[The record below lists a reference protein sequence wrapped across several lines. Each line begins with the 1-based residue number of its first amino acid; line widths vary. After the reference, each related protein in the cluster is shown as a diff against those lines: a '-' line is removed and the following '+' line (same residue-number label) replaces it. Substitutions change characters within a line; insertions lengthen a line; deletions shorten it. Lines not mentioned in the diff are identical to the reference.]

1 MLQSDSIKK
10 LHDDERLTVL
20 LPDFMDGADVGMIQ
34 RGSSPSFALEAG
46 ARLWVFRHFIG
57 QELQGNEAVQVY
69 IFGLTDNPP
78 PPATKP
84 FDDAVMRYGLAD
96 HSRESCLGKT
106 GKSTNAERLAR
117 LAVSL
122 VPPKTEI

>member
-69 IFGLTDNPP
+69 IFGLTDNPH

-84 FDDAVMRYGLAD
+84 FDDAV
-96 HSRESCLGKT
+96 
-106 GKSTNAERLAR
+106 NAISSGRSLAR
-117 LAVSL
+117 ILTWGKRASQRMRSG
-122 VPPKTEI
+122 